1 MKICILKRRLNII
14 QSGWEKTEYYIKI
27 LPVSHI
33 YFEERDKIPDGYGQ
47 PFDIYIFADK
57 NRWIISYGN
66 KAKEKIEKL
75 KNYIDKIQFI
85 ENLK

>member
-47 PFDIYIFADK
+47 PFDIYIFLPI
-57 NRWIISYGN
+57 R
-66 KAKEKIEKL
+66 
-75 KNYIDKIQFI
+75 IDGLFLMVIKQ
-85 ENLK
+85 KRK